1 MYDDVLIATDGS
13 DVATNAATAGIT
25 LAATLE
31 ADVHVVSVVESGLRR
46 EESRRERHER
56 DAREIADRAQDAG
69 CRAEA
74 VVRSGRPASELLSY
88 ADDAD
93 VDLIVVG
100 TQGRTGL
107 RQALLG
113 SVALEVIRDA
123 RRPILTVGPDTSW
136 EVDDEPIGDVC
147 LATDGA
153 PGAAAATE
161 HTLSMADACDARLH
175 ALYAVAV
182 SSDAT
187 EIREAFAEY
196 GEKMTSEVVDRAT
209 DRGLEATRTVE
220 HGAATDV
227 VLEYTDDADV
237 DLLVMG
243 TESKSN
249 VERLVLGS
257 VSQRV
262 VPNANVPV
270 MTVRTLES

>member
-25 LAATLE
+25 LAAALE
-31 ADVHVVSVVESGLRR
+31 ADVHVVSVVEGGLRR

-56 DAREIADRAQDAG
+56 DATAVADRARDAG

-93 VDLIVVG
+93 VDLLVVG

-123 RRPILTVGPDTSW
+123 RRPVLTVGADTSW
-136 EVDDEPIGDVC
+136 GGDDGPIEDVC
-147 LATDGA
+147 LATDGSR
-153 PGAAAATE
+153 GAAAATE
-161 HTLSMADACDARLH
+161 HAFSMAEACDARLH
-175 ALYAVAV
+175 ALYAVAI
-182 SSDAT
+182 SSEAA
-187 EIREAFAEY
+187 EIREAFAEH
-196 GEKMTSEVVDRAT
+196 GETVTTEVVDRAT
-209 DRGLEATRTVE
+209 DRGLEATRAVE
-220 HGAATDV
+220 AGPATDV
-227 VLEYTDDADV
+227 VLEYTDEESV

-262 VPNANVPV
+262 VPNASVPV
-270 MTVRTLES
+270 LTVRTLES